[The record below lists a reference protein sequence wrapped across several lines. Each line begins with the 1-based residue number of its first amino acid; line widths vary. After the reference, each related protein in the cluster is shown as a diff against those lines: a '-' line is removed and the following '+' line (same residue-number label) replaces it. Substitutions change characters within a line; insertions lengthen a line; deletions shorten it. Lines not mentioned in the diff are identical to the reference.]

1 MSQEKILH
9 LLRWFANELEQ
20 QRVQSMRAE
29 LQDANRFNP
38 LRFLKTDET
47 GISDILAFLLNPEE
61 THGQRDLFLNSFL
74 KAIGRSDF
82 LAYDKVEV
90 VCEKMLQDS
99 MRRHDIWLS
108 GSLKGK
114 RKWVV
119 SIENKLR
126 GAGDQ
131 NEQIADYWQDLQ
143 CYASAENCHIVYLP
157 VWGDNPSQESVS
169 EEEWQDL
176 LNNRQ
181 ASVLSAGQIIE
192 WLADTPIVAPALKEF
207 TADFQRFLKEEIMG
221 KIERSDELVKQ
232 IIEDKNLLISALTL
246 MNQKEVIYDYLTE
259 TLVQQL
265 QEKCMEAY
273 PKLANN
279 GWKIGRSSSI
289 YVKYAMIGFSHETDA
304 ISIRLESLE
313 PVFKKI
319 CYGIWC
325 YKDGVTEATYQSLGN
340 YLTEISQQEGTRRTK
355 WWLAWKYYRE
365 PHLENWTP
373 KTWQGVN
380 TGELAEAIFQ
390 SWQPFLNSINS
401 YFEQGLPFELK

>member
-20 QRVQSMRAE
+20 QRVQNLRAE

-61 THGQRDLFLNSFL
+61 THGQRDLFLNSFF

-169 EEEWQDL
+169 EEEWQNL

-207 TADFQRFLKEEIMG
+207 TAYFQHFLKEEIMG
-221 KIERSDELVKQ
+221 QIEQSDGLVKQ
-232 IIEDKNLLISALTL
+232 ITEDNKLLASALML
-246 MNQKEVIYDYLTE
+246 IQQEEAIYDHLIEKLTE
-259 TLVQQL
+259 QL
-265 QEKCMEAY
+265 QGKCVAAY
-273 PKLANN
+273 PKLANR
-279 GWKIGRSSSI
+279 GWRVQNWGSI
-289 YVKYAMIGFSHETDA
+289 YNRYTGIGFTPDLDT
-304 ISIRLESLE
+304 IGVGFESNGKG
-313 PVFKKI
+313 FI
-319 CYGIWC
+319 DIYYGIWC
-325 YKDGVTEATYQSLGN
+325 GKAKISDTSYQSISE
-340 YLTEISQQEGTRRTK
+340 YFSEISKAEDIKYTEV
-355 WWLAWKYYRE
+355 WLCWKYYRE
-365 PHLENWTP
+365 PRLRDWTP
-373 KTWQGVN
+373 ETWQDVS
-380 TGELAEAIFQ
+380 TGKLAEAIFQ
-390 SWQPFLNSINS
+390 SWQPFLNGINS

>member
-20 QRVQSMRAE
+20 QRVQSLRAE

-99 MRRHDIWLS
+99 MRRHDIWFS

-126 GAGDQ
+126 GAVDQ
-131 NEQIADYWQDLQ
+131 NEQITDYWRDLQ
-143 CYASAENCHIVYLP
+143 RYVSTENCHIVYLP

-169 EEEWQDL
+169 EKEWQDL

-181 ASVLSAGQIIE
+181 ASILSAGQIIE

-207 TADFQRFLKEEIMG
+207 TAYFQRFLKEEIMG
-221 KIERSDELVKQ
+221 QIEQSDELVKHIAENDQ
-232 IIEDKNLLISALTL
+232 LLVSALML
-246 MNQKEVIYDYLTE
+246 IQQEEAIYSHLIEKLTA
-259 TLVQQL
+259 QL
-265 QEKCMEAY
+265 QEKCVA
-273 PKLANN
+273 A
-279 GWKIGRSSSI
+279 
-289 YVKYAMIGFSHETDA
+289 
-304 ISIRLESLE
+304 
-313 PVFKKI
+313 VFKRH
-319 CYGIWC
+319 
-325 YKDGVTEATYQSLGN
+325 Q
-340 YLTEISQQEGTRRTK
+340 
-355 WWLAWKYYRE
+355 
-365 PHLENWTP
+365 
-373 KTWQGVN
+373 
-380 TGELAEAIFQ
+380 
-390 SWQPFLNSINS
+390 
-401 YFEQGLPFELK
+401 

>member
-20 QRVQSMRAE
+20 QRVQSLRAE

-143 CYASAENCHIVYLP
+143 CFRRKLP
-157 VWGDNPSQESVS
+157 YC
-169 EEEWQDL
+169 L
-176 LNNRQ
+176 FACL
-181 ASVLSAGQIIE
+181 
-192 WLADTPIVAPALKEF
+192 
-207 TADFQRFLKEEIMG
+207 
-221 KIERSDELVKQ
+221 
-232 IIEDKNLLISALTL
+232 
-246 MNQKEVIYDYLTE
+246 
-259 TLVQQL
+259 
-265 QEKCMEAY
+265 
-273 PKLANN
+273 
-279 GWKIGRSSSI
+279 GR
-289 YVKYAMIGFSHETDA
+289 
-304 ISIRLESLE
+304 
-313 PVFKKI
+313 
-319 CYGIWC
+319 
-325 YKDGVTEATYQSLGN
+325 
-340 YLTEISQQEGTRRTK
+340 
-355 WWLAWKYYRE
+355 
-365 PHLENWTP
+365 
-373 KTWQGVN
+373 
-380 TGELAEAIFQ
+380 
-390 SWQPFLNSINS
+390 
-401 YFEQGLPFELK
+401 